1 MSFADVFEEVCPV
14 YMAYG
19 MTYDEFWN
27 GNPKMVIAY
36 RKAHELDIKR
46 RNEEMWLQGLY
57 NFKAFSTALSN
68 LHFDGK
74 SHKANRYL
82 EKPIDLFEKTEEEKQ
97 TEAEIAKQ
105 KVIDS
110 LNRFKEQF
118 DKRNKANGKCTGSGS

>member
-19 MTYDEFWN
+19 MTYDEFWK

-57 NFKAFSTALSN
+57 NFHAFSTALSN

-74 SHKANRYL
+74 HHKPNKYI
-82 EKPIDLFEKTEEEKQ
+82 EKPIDLFEKTEDEKQ
-97 TEAEIAKQ
+97 NEAEIARQ